1 MVTKSI
7 QRFVISACSILFVVV
22 ALISCGDHNSPSSDD
37 QGSVSHDGTNMTIDF
52 PVPGYL
58 ASSAAVIVSLQAQ
71 ATIDGGNPYDLNVD
85 PGTNQI
91 SGIITGVAAGTHE
104 LVITYFVSTAGG
116 DVVLCR
122 YSTQVTVN
130 PGETTYVT
138 ILDTDL
144 DRNIDDDQD
153 GYTNIAELRI
163 GTDPLDAYDFP
174 AGESPHVLCGNGTTG
189 SLSSTNF
196 NLSVV
201 LGSGVAG
208 MASSANY
215 MVIVSF
221 SGHE

>member
-71 ATIDGGNPYDLNVD
+71 AIIDGGNPYDLNVD

-153 GYTNIAELRI
+153 GVIRIDQGVGIGLVIHFAVFVAQSGANQRLLEWLFRSGSVAEIHLK
-163 GTDPLDAYDFP
+163 G
-174 AGESPHVLCGNGTTG
+174 
-189 SLSSTNF
+189 
-196 NLSVV
+196 VV
-201 LGSGVAG
+201 KRC
-208 MASSANY
+208 
-215 MVIVSF
+215 
-221 SGHE
+221 